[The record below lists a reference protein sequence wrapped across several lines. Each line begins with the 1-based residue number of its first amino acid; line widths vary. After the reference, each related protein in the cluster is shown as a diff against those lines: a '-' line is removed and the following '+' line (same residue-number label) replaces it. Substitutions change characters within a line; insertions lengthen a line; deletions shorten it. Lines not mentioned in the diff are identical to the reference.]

1 MVLKGNQKKLDV
13 NKNNKIDK
21 NDFKILQKKNKK
33 NKNKKKP

>member
-21 NDFKILQKKNKK
+21 NDFKILQNKNKK